1 LAPKDLE
8 GCDDLREV
16 IETLYRKQLG
26 ELWWKKPK
34 HFIHPANLL
43 NGEAHLHDHA
53 LLGRTPLTMTTHT
66 VVVELKLELS
76 SLEYFDVSPPSADEA
91 LRDQL
96 IEELSSIISSWFTN
110 HSQRILLGLPTT
122 CCLTA
127 PYSDSIY
134 QPKWQNGFDALWL
147 VPHVLWTSN
156 MFLGELTTSAECN
169 SQGLNGLDD
178 TELSMAQDL
187 STDLLHFLRRYQ
199 GPSLSEAYVSNTP
212 GTVLKVRFRPM
223 PGSDPN
229 GCLVRVHCCF
239 LQLTPFPADA
249 SQVLSDTTGLLINKQ
264 AVSRDDPASAVALV
278 LAQSYTRLRR
288 IICTWAATEQEELP
302 DNFVEA
308 VEFIRT
314 TVSGRCCTQDD
325 PGPYPSPLAL
335 AVMVGRAWQ
344 HVFYNKNYGE
354 GRTTTTTTTTAAAA
368 AAGEQ
373 EP

>member
-1 LAPKDLE
+1 MAAATQLSRRKIIEIEAQEKEAAAGVSGKQHEVVEWIPLAPKPALAPKDLE

-34 HFIHPANLL
+34 HFIHPANLIKF
-43 NGEAHLHDHA
+43 HLVDDWDLYQPHSHFRWV
-53 LLGRTPLTMTTHT
+53 LLLM
-66 VVVELKLELS
+66 VAAS
-76 SLEYFDVSPPSADEA
+76 VSPSADEA

-122 CCLTA
+122 CSLTA

-249 SQVLSDTTGLLINKQ
+249 SQVLSDTTGLLMNKQ
-264 AVSRDDPASAVALV
+264 AVSRDDPA
-278 LAQSYTRLRR
+278 
-288 IICTWAATEQEELP
+288 
-302 DNFVEA
+302 
-308 VEFIRT
+308 
-314 TVSGRCCTQDD
+314 
-325 PGPYPSPLAL
+325 
-335 AVMVGRAWQ
+335 
-344 HVFYNKNYGE
+344 
-354 GRTTTTTTTTAAAA
+354 
-368 AAGEQ
+368 
-373 EP
+373 

>member
-1 LAPKDLE
+1 
-8 GCDDLREV
+8 
-16 IETLYRKQLG
+16 
-26 ELWWKKPK
+26 
-34 HFIHPANLL
+34 
-43 NGEAHLHDHA
+43 
-53 LLGRTPLTMTTHT
+53 
-66 VVVELKLELS
+66 
-76 SLEYFDVSPPSADEA
+76 
-91 LRDQL
+91 
-96 IEELSSIISSWFTN
+96 IISSWFTN

-122 CCLTA
+122 CSLTA

-199 GPSLSEAYVSNTP
+199 GPSLSEAYVSSTP

-229 GCLVRVHCCF
+229 GCLVRVRCCF

-249 SQVLSDTTGLLINKQ
+249 SQVLSDTTGLLMNKQ

-278 LAQSYTRLRR
+278 LAQSYTRLRS

-314 TVSGRCCTQDD
+314 WAENRRVCCTQDD

-354 GRTTTTTTTTAAAA
+354 GRTTT
-368 AAGEQ
+368 AAGGDQQPVNRDWPWQLTVSTFFRLYSLEWPFGGYEISSQ
-373 EP
+373 LPDVLDVHTEAKRAGRGSKAVSSIQAQVRTRNVDEGRIQLSGKFF